1 MGQPVT
7 DLQDQAACPVINA
20 DTRARKAD
28 LTSINTAPRRS
39 WRCWTRRA
47 TSANASRVLDLCAP
61 TASPPRCSPVGAEN
75 SPRRGRLEVVS
86 STRRD
91 GAETGD
97 TVGVGI
103 HYYRGADGDQRRGGS
118 PGG

>member
-28 LTSINTAPRRS
+28 LTSINTAPRHS
-39 WRCWTRRA
+39 WRCWT
-47 TSANASRVLDLCAP
+47 SRDQCKRESVLDPCAP

-103 HYYRGADGDQRRGGS
+103 HYYRGANGDQRRGGS